1 MNKKGAR
8 YLQEFPMRLP
18 VASLA
23 IGVLLSGSAFA
34 QYVISAHSG
43 VVQSVD
49 GSVYLNGQ
57 PVQQKFGQF
66 PEIKENQEFR
76 TEEGRAEILLTPG
89 AFLRMGENSSI
100 RMVSNKLTDTRVE
113 VLSGSVMVE
122 CDDVQKNEAKDNVI
136 MLLYH
141 GNTML
146 LEKHGLYR
154 VDADPSRF
162 QVFEGE
168 AVVKGE
174 SGQVTLKSGKQT
186 ALTGALMAE
195 NFDKKAADDLYLWSS
210 QRSSYLAKAS
220 ASSAMT
226 LHNASG
232 GSYSPWQ
239 FNPMFGMFTFVPY
252 GGIAYSPF
260 GYGFWSPYAAFNYFP
275 YYGYPSGYGGY
286 SGGRSVASFS
296 ARSGNASRLGSGS
309 PASRGYSAPSGG
321 FSGGGGQGFGGGGA
335 SMGGGGGASMGGG
348 GGHMSGGGGA
358 HGR

>member
-1 MNKKGAR
+1 
-8 YLQEFPMRLP
+8 LRLGFCFQ

-49 GSVYLNGQ
+49 GSAYLNGQ

-113 VLSGSVMVE
+113 LLSGSVMVE
-122 CDDVQKNEAKDNVI
+122 CDEAQKNEAKDNVI
-136 MLLYH
+136 MLLYK

-146 LEKHGLYR
+146 LQKHGLYR

-162 QVFEGE
+162 QVLEGE
-168 AVVKGE
+168 AIVKGE

-186 ALTGALMAE
+186 GLNGVLMAE

-220 ASSAMT
+220 ASSAMS
-226 LHNASG
+226 LHNSG

-239 FNPMFGMFTFVPY
+239 FNPMFGMFTYVPY

-286 SGGRSVASFS
+286 YGGRSVASFS

-309 PASRGYSAPSGG
+309 PASRGYSAPGG
-321 FSGGGGQGFGGGGA
+321 MIGGGAASMGGGPGFGGG
-335 SMGGGGGASMGGG
+335 SMGGGGGASMGSGG
-348 GGHMSGGGGA
+348 GASMGGGAHMSGGGGG